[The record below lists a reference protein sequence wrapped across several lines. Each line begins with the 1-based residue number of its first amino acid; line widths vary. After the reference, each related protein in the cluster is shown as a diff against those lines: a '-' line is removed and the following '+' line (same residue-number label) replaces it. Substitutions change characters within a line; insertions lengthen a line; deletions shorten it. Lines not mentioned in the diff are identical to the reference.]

1 MGVIPD
7 LLDDF
12 EVRFRARDAWR
23 RQLAADAMLEA
34 RLAAGAAGPR
44 PQLVVPVPPGRKL
57 PEPVTG
63 DLFGTLPTPFPAKRG

>member
-1 MGVIPD
+1 MKKI

-12 EVRFRARDAWR
+12 EVRRLARDAWR

-44 PQLVVPVPPGRKL
+44 PQLVVPVPPGRKSS
-57 PEPVTG
+57 EPVTG
-63 DLFGTLPTPFPAKRG
+63 DLFGTLPIPLPAKPNN